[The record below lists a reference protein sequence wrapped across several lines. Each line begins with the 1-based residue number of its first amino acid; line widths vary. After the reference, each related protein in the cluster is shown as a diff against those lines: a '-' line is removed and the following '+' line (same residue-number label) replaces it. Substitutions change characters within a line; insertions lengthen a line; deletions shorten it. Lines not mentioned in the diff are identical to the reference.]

1 MVQTVKTGKNRH
13 TSYGYLSHFND
24 QAVPKHT
31 ESSSSRVAAFGNGD
45 NYKTYESNPSWKVQ
59 VVKGQNASLPYRRS
73 TWVLKDSGVGLRGAT
88 QSVPFGYPGYPSV
101 RSFASSGVIGT
112 SFPTPGLGNADDLNK
127 ASSKFKNKLRDVTP
141 HAKSLAPLVES
152 RELKR
157 LVVNTNNIC
166 EDFIDSTVSFI
177 AHRRLGPKVRK
188 ELYNQWLNFSFGISP
203 LLSDI
208 RQIGNSIA
216 EHIARRDTSVRTT
229 ATNSS
234 SGHAHIPC
242 STSAIYVPQ
251 GMTAFDSGRVVWTN
265 SCRIVGAYDFPL
277 SSSEDYSILNSLGLG
292 WNDIPYTL
300 WELTPYSWL
309 LDYFVT
315 VGPFLEDAFYVPPGT
330 TKYLVATVKYDATYD
345 FSHEYVY
352 KKQFNL
358 TSLGSRPSV
367 SKFAYSY
374 VERQVLQNLPCGS
387 LRIKTPD
394 VVGRNWQSKITNL
407 VSILR
412 P

>member
-1 MVQTVKTGKNRH
+1 MVQTVKTDKNRH
-13 TSYGYLSHFND
+13 TSYGYLTHFNSSS
-24 QAVPKHT
+24 VPMHT
-31 ESSSSRVAAFGNGD
+31 ESTNKVVVAFGDGD

-73 TWVLKDSGVGLRGAT
+73 TWVLKDPGVGIRGAT
-88 QSVPFGYPGYPSV
+88 QSVPFGYAGYTSV

-112 SFPTPGLGNADDLNK
+112 SFPTPGRGQASDLNQ
-127 ASSKFKNKLRDVTP
+127 ATSKFKNKLRDITP

-166 EDFIDSTVSFI
+166 EDFIDTTVSFI
-177 AHRRLGPKVRK
+177 ATRRLGPKVRK

-208 RQIGNSIA
+208 REIGSSIA
-216 EHIARRDTSVRTT
+216 RHIARQDTTVRTS
-229 ATNSS
+229 ATNKS
-234 SGHAHIPC
+234 SGHSHIQC
-242 STSAIYVPQ
+242 SSAAIYRPQ
-251 GMTAFDSGRVVWTN
+251 GMIAVDSGRVEWTN

-277 SSSEDYSILNSLGLG
+277 SSSEDYSILDSLGLG
-292 WNDIPYTL
+292 WSDIPYTL

-309 LDYFVT
+309 IDYFVT

-330 TKYLVATVKYDATYD
+330 TKYLVSTVKYDATYD

-352 KKQFNL
+352 KKQFGL
-358 TSLGSRPSV
+358 TSLGSRPST

-394 VVGRNWQSKITNL
+394 IVGRNWLSKISNL
-407 VSILR
+407 VSIMR